1 MLEFREFSSIATYIA
16 YGFSFIAG
24 LIPFVWSGHLWKPI
38 FFKKC
43 LVAAIVSGMAG
54 LILEVTNLLRQK
66 TGMTL
71 VVMFVPL
78 IFLGYF
84 QMFRWCFKRRYKTEP
99 YFTSVSSVVGA
110 PPLDLFT
117 SENKDGKKRKFQ
129 KDRTI
134 MSADFVFSLGQGLIT
149 IFTIFA
155 LLELVLELNK

>member
-54 LILEVTNLLRQK
+54 LILEVTNLPRQK

-71 VVMFVPL
+71 VVMFVPF

-84 QMFRWCFKRRYKTEP
+84 QLFRWFFKRRYKTEP
-99 YFTSVSSVVGA
+99 YLTSVSSVVGV

-117 SENKDGKKRKFQ
+117 SENKDGQKKISERPNNHVSRF
-129 KDRTI
+129 RFFVGPR
-134 MSADFVFSLGQGLIT
+134 ADYHLHDICL
-149 IFTIFA
+149 A
-155 LLELVLELNK
+155 RARA

>member
-16 YGFSFIAG
+16 YGFSFIAV

-71 VVMFVPL
+71 IVMFVPI

-84 QMFRWCFKRRYKTEP
+84 HCFDGFLRDDTKLNRILRPFR
-99 YFTSVSSVVGA
+99 V
-110 PPLDLFT
+110 
-117 SENKDGKKRKFQ
+117 
-129 KDRTI
+129 
-134 MSADFVFSLGQGLIT
+134 
-149 IFTIFA
+149 
-155 LLELVLELNK
+155 